1 MYQVYFKKESIS
13 AIVLIIIIGVFYT
26 LIISNSLIWDSN
38 PLIESNL
45 FLKNKLPAY
54 KVFSKG
60 YWESSGR
67 EINKDYYRPVVILS
81 FIIENKMWK
90 TNAFKLKIFNILY
103 FMISLFL
110 LYKFLYKE
118 TKNKELSMIFITLFS
133 LFTLNLDNLLWVA
146 GRCDI
151 FLLLFFVLS
160 IFFFAK
166 YLETSRKWFFLIS
179 NLFFAFGLFSK
190 ESFVIFFFVLIVYDL
205 IKNKKPYYIFHLINL
220 FSIIIFILIR
230 NSVVIKTGINFVNGE
245 NILLTSIAVLGYY
258 FKSLIFPFKY
268 SMFLPVTDIL
278 NQNYYIFGIIFII
291 LDLIVFILIIK
302 NKRYDIYLFMFFLF
316 NTFIALYLL
325 FAFSSVF
332 PFSISTRYM
341 MIPLIGFVF
350 FISLLI
356 IKLKKSI
363 KYILLGSIILIFI
376 SVNILNSRNYKSD
389 INFWSSNLKNSPK
402 NSFINYSYAYQLFLN
417 NKFLKADKYL
427 EKALKYKL
435 DISTAFS
442 IGILKA
448 EIELKRCNLNKAL
461 KWLNSIKNLKVRK
474 NKYQYFKDIYL
485 KILKNKRIAEYVYNN
500 YKYENNIKKEL
511 VYLRALNCLN
521 KSDEIKKFSDNFLKK
536 YGKNKKTYNTL
547 GLFYL
552 NNVLNKERAIYF
564 FNKSLKIDKNQV
576 EIKRVIKEL
585 KDE

>member
-1 MYQVYFKKESIS
+1 MSQVYFKKDSLPV
-13 AIVLIIIIGVFYT
+13 IVLIIIIGIFYT
-26 LIISNSLIWDSN
+26 LISSNSLIWDSN
-38 PLIESNL
+38 PLIKSNL

-67 EINKDYYRPVVILS
+67 VINKDYYRPVVILS
-81 FIIENKMWK
+81 FIIENKLWK
-90 TNAFKLKIFNILY
+90 TNPLKLKIFNILY
-103 FMISLFL
+103 FMLSLFL
-110 LYKFLYKE
+110 LYKFLYSE
-118 TKNKELSMIFITLFS
+118 TKSKELSMIFITLFS

-160 IFFFAK
+160 IYFFSK
-166 YLETSRKWFFLIS
+166 YLKTGIKWFFLIS
-179 NLFFAFGLFSK
+179 NLFFVFGLFSK
-190 ESFVIFFFVLIVYDL
+190 ESFIIFFFILLAYDL
-205 IKNKKPYYIFHLINL
+205 IKNKKPNYLFHLINI
-220 FSIIIFILIR
+220 FSIIIFIIIR
-230 NSVVIKTGINFVNGE
+230 NSVVIKSGINFINNG
-245 NILLTSIAVLGYY
+245 NIILTSIAVLGYY

-268 SMFLPVTDIL
+268 SMFLPVNDIL
-278 NQNYYIFGIIFII
+278 NLNYYIFGIIFIVS
-291 LDLIVFILIIK
+291 DLMVFILLIK
-302 NKRYDIYLFMFFLF
+302 RKIYNIHLYMFFLF
-316 NTFIALYLL
+316 NSFIALYLL

-363 KYILLGSIILIFI
+363 KYIVLGSIILIFI
-376 SVNILNSRNYKSD
+376 SVNILNSRNYEKD
-389 INFWSSNLKNSPK
+389 INFWSSNLKNSPE

-417 NKFLKADKYL
+417 KRFLKADKYL
-427 EKALKYKL
+427 DKALKYRL
-435 DISTAFS
+435 DMNTAFS

-448 EIELKRCNLNKAL
+448 EIELKKCNLNKAL
-461 KWLNSIKNLKVRK
+461 KWLKSIKNLKVRK
-474 NKYQYFKDIYL
+474 NKELYFKDVYL
-485 KILKNKRIAEYVYNN
+485 KILKNKEIANYVYKN
-500 YKYENNIKKEL
+500 YNSKNNIKKEL
-511 VYLRALNCLN
+511 AYLRALHCLN
-521 KSDEIKKFSDNFLKK
+521 KSDEIKEFSNNFLKK

-552 NNVLNKERAIYF
+552 NNVLNKERAIHF
-564 FNKSLKIDKNQV
+564 FNKSLRIDKNQT